1 MKGWGVV
8 IRLNSA
14 DQLAALM
21 RVQITSLR
29 QQNNAAQAL
38 PRKSAATRAN
48 RKGGATD
55 LASIA
60 AERIRGIQPDDPQKN
75 QKAIRIFLESVLL
88 AELGPALSSDPEF
101 ARMVD
106 HVQQQLDGVPELAL
120 AAQQAADLLLKS
132 GGPTHTS

>member
-1 MKGWGVV
+1 
-8 IRLNSA
+8 
-14 DQLAALM
+14 M
-21 RVQITSLR
+21 RVQIASLR
-29 QQNNAAQAL
+29 QQNKAAQAL
-38 PRKSAATRAN
+38 PRKSAVAPAN
-48 RKGGATD
+48 PRKGGATD

-60 AERIRGIQPDDPQKN
+60 AERIRGIQPDDPQKS

-88 AELGPALSSDPEF
+88 AELGPTLSSDPEF

-132 GGPTHTS
+132 SGPTDPS